1 MIIFLILIL
10 SCNMILFTILRIWKR
25 IQKNITNVISE
36 TKQDYEALDERI
48 DVDAAEE
55 ADNEMEDTT
64 EIA

>member
-1 MIIFLILIL
+1 
-10 SCNMILFTILRIWKR
+10 MILFTILRIWKR